1 MCVCV
6 CVSVCTFYIEC
17 AYYVHNQIY
26 VPAFWNKIR
35 LLNEQVHI
43 LLILNTILNFVLC
56 CKVKS
61 AVFLSQ
67 KTALFPLNSNLK
79 YDFLWSRKVKPW
91 RTKRASGTAAG
102 QPREKVLCVDSTTWQ
117 RKLRVCYVR
126 MRVVCIFVSSEC
138 AEKELVGGVE
148 LGHRVVIL

>member
-1 MCVCV
+1 MERWERGIFLSSQNHIYVCVCV
-6 CVSVCTFYIEC
+6 CECVCTFYIEY

-35 LLNEQVHI
+35 LINEQVHI

-61 AVFLSQ
+61 AGFLSQ

-91 RTKRASGTAAG
+91 RTKTKNCTFNSHRS
-102 QPREKVLCVDSTTWQ
+102 RFLCPY
-117 RKLRVCYVR
+117 RVYF
-126 MRVVCIFVSSEC
+126 I
-138 AEKELVGGVE
+138 
-148 LGHRVVIL
+148 